1 MEKEPKSFGQRKNGP
16 VKTSGRPRAK
26 AAAPRDAAEIAA
38 SMPLSYVWFSFDKRI
53 NRKVY
58 LLKGV
63 LLLFLVQIAVQLV
76 AKVIDFGLVAVLG
89 PELIGRII
97 FAVIIGVPFIVF
109 VIWASLA
116 VSLKRCHDRDRSGW
130 FLLISLIPLVGALWL
145 IVELAFLKGTS
156 GENRFGPDPLTA
168 KV

>member
-1 MEKEPKSFGQRKNGP
+1 MEKEPKSFGQRKNVP
-16 VKTSGRPRAK
+16 VKTFGRPRAE

-76 AKVIDFGLVAVLG
+76 AMVIDFGLVAVLG
-89 PELIGRII
+89 PESIGRII
-97 FAVIIGVPFIVF
+97 FAVIIGVPFIVL

-145 IVELAFLKGTS
+145 LVELAFLKGTS